1 MIQKVKVKLN
11 ELKNVFALVK
21 SLRAELKKCKE
32 QNEFYRYEIEKYNK
46 EFTKGSSK

>member
-21 SLRAELKKCKE
+21 NLRAELKKCKK
-32 QNEFYRYEIEKYNK
+32 QNDFYRYEIEKYNK
-46 EFTKGSSK
+46 EFTKGDNK